1 MSALNIAQVEK
12 FEILPSNQPANNT
25 YSFKEGN
32 PIITFNI
39 GSTNKLLRPSSLR
52 INGRITI
59 LDGVGALPNNGGL
72 NKKRGSA
79 GAPTTQLVNYNSRI
93 GVNGIFQNI
102 NISSNDTNQTLES
115 VRQYGRMV
123 STILPSTHSSED
135 FLSNSGVVELNPG
148 LESVAG
154 AINNNTCDF
163 SMRVFAGMLQGGN
176 AIPLGINGVR
186 GLAFSLELCSDQM
199 LLLGANAAAN
209 AGASYKIDNLS
220 MTGDLL
226 VPDAAGQQKL
236 AVPGNGSFQYNS
248 YNNLYSVIDANDAT
262 QTYNL
267 AQSNVLN
274 VFHNFLPVS
283 HANNYGQDSFAT
295 ELPQLTNAAGTTYSG
310 GSALIN
316 KVSFSRGGMKL
327 GLDYDLDVAT
337 QSAQNRPQTGVE
349 INALNA
355 ITPFYNITH
364 LTNQPLLLNYGGN
377 DQVIYDAD
385 GLQKFNSVDAGK
397 RNFAV
402 GLAIDNVSQ
411 VGVNFRGQS
420 YATRIQSTL
429 DGKSPNA
436 VYTYVMSKNSLVYSP
451 QGIMVQS

>member
-1 MSALNIAQVEK
+1 MSSLNIQNVEK

-25 YSFKEGN
+25 YSFKDGN

-39 GSTNKLLRPSSLR
+39 GSTNKLLRPSSVR

-59 LDGVGALPNNGGL
+59 LDGTGSLPGNGGL
-72 NKKRGSA
+72 NKKRGNA
-79 GAPTTQLVNYNSRI
+79 GPATTSKVNYNSRI

-123 STILPSTHSSED
+123 STVLPSTHSTED
-135 FLSNSGVVELNPG
+135 FLNNSGVVELNPG
-148 LESVAG
+148 IESVAG

-163 SMRVFAGMLQGGN
+163 SLRIYAGMLQGGN
-176 AIPLGINGVR
+176 AIPLGVNGVR

-199 LLLGANAAAN
+199 LLSGADASAN
-209 AGASYKIDNLS
+209 SGSSYKVDNLS

-226 VPDAAGQQKL
+226 VPDADGQQKL
-236 AVPGNGSFQYNS
+236 SIPGNGSFNYNS
-248 YNNLYSVIDANDAT
+248 FNNLYSVIDANDST

-283 HANNYGQDSFAT
+283 HANSYSHDSFAT
-295 ELPQLTNAAGTTYSG
+295 ELPQLTNASGTAYNS
-310 GSALIN
+310 SALIN

-337 QSAQNRPQTGVE
+337 QSAQNRPQTGVA

-355 ITPFYNITH
+355 IQPFYNLTH
-364 LTNQPLLLNYGGN
+364 LTNQPLLFNYGGN
-377 DQVIYDAD
+377 DQVIYNGD
-385 GLQKFNSVDAGK
+385 GVQAFKSVDAGK
-397 RNFAV
+397 RNFAI

>member
-25 YSFKEGN
+25 YSFKDGN

-59 LDGVGALPNNGGL
+59 LDGDGKQPGNGALNQGRQGG
-72 NKKRGSA
+72 A
-79 GAPTTQLVNYNSRI
+79 ATTAQVQFNPRV

-123 STILPSTHSSED
+123 ASVMPSTHSTED
-135 FLSNSGVVELNPG
+135 FLNNSGVVELNPG
-148 LESVAG
+148 IESVAG
-154 AINNNTCDF
+154 ALNNNTCNF
-163 SMRVFAGMLQGGN
+163 GLRLFAGMMNGGN
-176 AIPLGINGVR
+176 AIPLGVNGVR

-199 LLLGANAAAN
+199 LLSGADAAASN
-209 AGASYKIDNLS
+209 GASYKIDNLS

-226 VPDAAGQQKL
+226 VPDAEGQQKL

-283 HANNYGQDSFAT
+283 HANNYAQDSFAT
-295 ELPQLTNAAGTTYSG
+295 APPLLTNAAGTTYTG
-310 GSALIN
+310 GTALIN

-327 GLDYDLDVAT
+327 GLDYDLDVAQ
-337 QSAQNRPQTGVE
+337 QSQENRPQTGVAV
-349 INALNA
+349 NALNA
-355 ITPFYNITH
+355 IQPFSNITH

-385 GLQKFNSVDAGK
+385 GLQKFTSVDAGK

-411 VGVNFRGQS
+411 VGVDFRGQS
-420 YATRIQSTL
+420 YATRIQSSL